1 MSIESYKF
9 GVFLGRH
16 KGIVTLLA
24 AAILIYFLSPSTTE
38 TAPKSA
44 APQAAIA
51 PQPKALEECETDA
64 PGSYTKAQTFMKKG
78 DPDSAFKLLQPCRS
92 TLNPQTKAIYV
103 RALTESNAKR
113 AKIADLE
120 AKRVKV
126 AKKSKGVS
134 IGMSKED
141 VKSSSWGKPRHI
153 NRTVNAYGVSEQW
166 VYDGGYLYFDS
177 EILTAIQN

>member
-1 MSIESYKF
+1 
-9 GVFLGRH
+9 
-16 KGIVTLLA
+16 
-24 AAILIYFLSPSTTE
+24 
-38 TAPKSA
+38 
-44 APQAAIA
+44 
-51 PQPKALEECETDA
+51 
-64 PGSYTKAQTFMKKG
+64 
-78 DPDSAFKLLQPCRS
+78 
-92 TLNPQTKAIYV
+92 LNPQTKAIYV
-103 RALTESNAKR
+103 RALTESNAKL